1 MMYRKRRLVPINHVN
16 PIYINDLEQSHRVVG
31 SLFWPMPNGWQFWPM
46 PNGWQFW
53 PMPNGWQLAIATNH
67 DLL

>member
-1 MMYRKRRLVPINHVN
+1 MVYRNHHLVPINHD
-16 PIYINDLEQSHRVVG
+16 PIYINNLEQIHMVVG

-46 PNGWQFW
+46 PNGWQ
-53 PMPNGWQLAIATNH
+53 LAIPTNH